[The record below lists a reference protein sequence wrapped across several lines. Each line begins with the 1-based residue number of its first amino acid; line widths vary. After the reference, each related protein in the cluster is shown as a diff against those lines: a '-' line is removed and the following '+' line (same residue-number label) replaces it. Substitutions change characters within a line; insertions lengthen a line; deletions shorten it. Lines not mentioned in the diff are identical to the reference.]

1 MDTKRYITND
11 EDWLHVLSMLPDD
24 LDESCRS
31 KLAIERFR
39 EIRTAA
45 DLLRLCL
52 AYGVCDLS
60 LRQAAAWAS
69 TIGLGEMSNVA
80 VLKRLR
86 SAGDWLGHLI
96 VQWLWQ
102 RGLTSQVPPLQVR
115 VVDGSVVTT
124 PGKIAQDYRIHLGF
138 DLARMRMADV
148 SLTPTSEGESL
159 QRHIQGRGEVLLAD
173 RGYGKPPQIAAALSR
188 GAHVVVRIHY
198 QTTPLET
205 SKGRRLDT
213 LSLLETLDA
222 HEIGDWPVF
231 LRQGQHRFAL
241 RLVAVKKSRAA
252 AEQAIA
258 KAKRKAEKN
267 GTVKP
272 DPRSLRAARYTYLL
286 TDLTAAEISAAHV
299 LELYRLRWQIELAF
313 KRIKS
318 LLHLNLRA
326 KSPEIA
332 RTYLLANILGALLV
346 DELCGNALSFFPW
359 GFRLSKAPD
368 QPLATL

>member
-1 MDTKRYITND
+1 MDTTYVTND
-11 EDWLHVLSMLPDD
+11 DDWLHVLSMLPKD
-24 LDESCRS
+24 LNRSCRS
-31 KLAIERFR
+31 KLAVERFR
-39 EIRTAA
+39 EIRCAS

-69 TIGLGEMSNVA
+69 TIGLGKMSNVA

-96 VQWLWQ
+96 VQWLAE
-102 RGLTSQVPPLQVR
+102 RGLTTHVPPLQVR
-115 VVDGSVVTT
+115 IVDGSVVTT
-124 PGKIAQDYRIHLGF
+124 PGQQSQNYRLHVGF
-138 DLARMRMADV
+138 DLARMRIADV
-148 SLTPTSEGESL
+148 ELTATDEGESL
-159 QRHIQGRGEVLLAD
+159 QRHVQGRGEVLLAD
-173 RGYGKPPQIAAALSR
+173 RGYGKRPQIAAALSS

-198 QTTPLET
+198 MTLPLET
-205 SKGRRLDT
+205 SDGQVLNT
-213 LSLLETLDA
+213 LALLETLDS

-231 LRQGQHRFAL
+231 MRHGNRRLAL

-252 AEQAIA
+252 AKQAIA

-267 GTVKP
+267 GTVKA
-272 DPRSLRAARYTYLL
+272 DMRSLRAAQYTYLL
-286 TDLTAAEISAAHV
+286 TDLTPEESSAVHV

-326 KSPEIA
+326 RKEDTA
-332 RTYLLANILGALLV
+332 RTYLLANIMGALLV
-346 DELCGNALSFFPW
+346 EELCGNALSFFPW
-359 GFRLSKAPD
+359 GFRLTKAPC
-368 QPLATL
+368 QPLELL